1 MSPGEKP
8 RNSAL
13 SALKAESPIRFGG
26 FELQPAQRIL
36 LRDGV
41 AVPLR
46 GRAFDLLLVLS
57 GRAGQV
63 VTKEELLDTVW
74 RGRIVE
80 ENNIAAQVAA
90 LRKSLQEELIVT
102 VPGRGYRFVGRLS
115 ASTGEPP
122 TVPSL
127 PESVRLPVTSLFGRE
142 QDQARLETALE
153 KPGCV
158 TLLGPAGV
166 GKTSL
171 ARAIHAAVGDPRHWL
186 DLSPLTGAEQVFPA
200 LCRALGLP
208 SPEGEAVETTAL
220 ILRHSRLLVLDNAEH
235 LVDAVARVVSSLLS
249 SVPGLRLL
257 VTSQIPLGIEGERFE
272 RLDPLALPGDAA
284 GDDDAAPAAS
294 LAMLIDRVQTT
305 DRRYLFSPKGLALA
319 RRLCIALDGL
329 PLAIEM
335 AAARVPL
342 LGLERV
348 HDALDDRFV
357 ALRHARRDA
366 PERHRTLQTALDWS
380 YGLLSGA
387 EQRLLRALGVCAG
400 GFTTDLAAALM
411 EEDRWDTIDA
421 LGALV
426 DRSLVASSHDD
437 PPRYRLLETS
447 RAYALARLRDCGE
460 EFAVRARHAQA
471 LVDLFQIAHD
481 GVSLPTTE
489 PYLLGAMLEMEN
501 AREALN
507 WSMLHRPDLAVR
519 LSAYVVR
526 RASVTNWRTEAFT
539 WLLKCEPLTRD
550 PGLDPRWRALWARHL
565 AAQYLYFGHPDM
577 LGRARE
583 AAVICRAANEP
594 VHLAYSL
601 VYLARAFKAADPELD
616 SVVEE
621 LGALLETHPDL
632 YADLRSLHLYCKA
645 HAYELGNDDE
655 KAIASWRAARDVA
668 RSANLR
674 LAESITALNLA
685 RTLQR
690 LGRHDESLAAL
701 APFIGS
707 GEDEFDVTMMQCT
720 ALKLRALLETGPCAN
735 VVGECVALL
744 RTAQRLG
751 SIDMLDA
758 LAIGLAHAGR
768 PRAAA
773 TLIGLMRRVR
783 EARGVDGIAGASS
796 DERNAAEIALQALG
810 AATFEELVDAGRRLD
825 EDEVAEL
832 FAADAGPESTRAL
845 SGSSR
850 R

>member
-1 MSPGEKP
+1 V
-8 RNSAL
+8 SAL
-13 SALKAESPIRFGG
+13 PPESSIRFGR
-26 FELQPAQRIL
+26 FELQPAQRVL

-57 GRAGQV
+57 GRPGQL

-74 RGRIVE
+74 RGRVVE

-90 LRKSLQEELIVT
+90 LRKSLQEQIIAT
-102 VPGRGYRFVGRLS
+102 VPGRGYRFVAGSS
-115 ASTGEPP
+115 ASTGSAP
-122 TVPSL
+122 TSASL
-127 PESVRLPVTSLFGRE
+127 PEPARLPVTLLFGRE
-142 QDQARLETALE
+142 QDRARLETALA

-171 ARAIHAAVGDPRHWL
+171 ARTLYAAAGDPRHWL
-186 DLSPLTGAEQVFPA
+186 DLSPLTDAEQVFPA
-200 LCRALGLP
+200 LCRTLGLP
-208 SPEGEAVETTAL
+208 SPEGEAVDTAAL
-220 ILRHSRLLVLDNAEH
+220 ILRHSHLLVLDNAEH
-235 LVDAVARVVSSLLS
+235 LVDAVARMVASLLS
-249 SVPGLRLL
+249 SVPALHLL
-257 VTSQIPLGIEGERFE
+257 VTSQVPLGIEGERFE
-272 RLDPLALPGDAA
+272 RLDPLELPGDAA
-284 GDDDAAPAAS
+284 EDDDAAPAAS
-294 LAMLIDRVQTT
+294 VAMLIDRVQTA
-305 DRRYLFSPKGLALA
+305 DRRFRFSPKGLGLA
-319 RRLCIALDGL
+319 RRLCVALDGL

-335 AAARVPL
+335 AASRVPL

-348 HDALDDRFV
+348 HDALGDRFV

-366 PERHRTLQTALDWS
+366 PERHRTLQAALDWS

-400 GFTTDLAAALM
+400 GFTTELAAAMM
-411 EEDRWDTIDA
+411 EEDRWDTIDR
-421 LGALV
+421 LSALV

-437 PPRYRLLETS
+437 PPRYRLLETA

-471 LVDLFQIAHD
+471 LVDLFEIAHD
-481 GVSLPTTE
+481 GVSLPKAE
-489 PYLLGAMLEMEN
+489 PYLLGAMFEMEN
-501 AREALN
+501 AREALS

-539 WLLKCEPLTRD
+539 WLLKCEPLARD
-550 PGLDPRWRALWARHL
+550 PALDPRWLALWARHF
-565 AAQYLYFGHPDM
+565 AAQYLYFGHPDV
-577 LGRARE
+577 LERARE
-583 AAVICRAANEP
+583 AVIICRAADEP

-616 SVVEE
+616 SVVDE

-668 RSANLR
+668 RAANLR
-674 LAESITALNLA
+674 LAETITLLKLA

-701 APFIGS
+701 APVMDS
-707 GEDEFDVTMMQCT
+707 GEDEFDVTMMQCK
-720 ALKLRALLETGPCAN
+720 ALKVRALLETGPWAAAA
-735 VVGECVALL
+735 GECVALL

-751 SIDMLDA
+751 SVDMLDA

-768 PRAAA
+768 PRSAA

-783 EARGVDGIAGASS
+783 EARGVDGIAGASA
-796 DERNAAEIALQALG
+796 DERRAAEIALQALG
-810 AATFEELVDAGRRLD
+810 GAGFDELVDAGRRLD
-825 EDEVAEL
+825 EDQVAAL
-832 FAADAGPESTRAL
+832 FAADAGTASTGPARE
-845 SGSSR
+845 G
-850 R
+850 